1 MFLWKESFILT
12 EFYFVRHGKTF
23 ANQQGLKQGTINSE
37 ITYLS
42 EVGRQQA
49 KILHD
54 RFDVSFADKIYVSP
68 LQRTKDTA
76 DYLNSGVGLPIE
88 KDERLLEISYGK
100 WDGQSNAELMK
111 TYPEVFDEEL
121 KDVLPS
127 YAPLADGETFEHVE
141 NRVSEFMEE
150 TAEKYPDGKF
160 ILVSHGFTVKAAM
173 LVALK
178 QQDDPM
184 SVIEPDNT
192 SVTKIRLKNNQ
203 YYVDY
208 FNRMH

>member
-1 MFLWKESFILT
+1 MFHRKESFILT

-42 EVGRQQA
+42 DIGKQQA
-49 KILHD
+49 HHLHD
-54 RFDVSFADKIYVSP
+54 HFDISFADKIYVSP
-68 LQRTKDTA
+68 LQRTLDTA
-76 DYLNSGVGLPIE
+76 DYLNDGVDLPVE

-111 TYPEVFDEEL
+111 TYPEVFDDEL

-127 YAPLADGETFEHVE
+127 YAVLADGETFEHVTS
-141 NRVSEFMEE
+141 RVSEFMEE
-150 TAEKYPDGKF
+150 IAHQNPNGKF
-160 ILVSHGFTVKAAM
+160 VVVSHGFTVKAAM
-173 LVALK
+173 IVALK
-178 QQDDPM
+178 QQNDPM

-208 FNRMH
+208 FNRLY

>member
-1 MFLWKESFILT
+1 MT

-42 EVGRQQA
+42 DLGKQQA
-49 KILHD
+49 QHLHD
-54 RFDVSFADKIYVSP
+54 HFDISFADKIYVSP

-76 DYLNSGVGLPIE
+76 DYLNAGVGLPIE

-100 WDGQSNAELMK
+100 WDGQSNAELMN

-127 YAPLADGETFEHVE
+127 YASLADGETFEHVE
-141 NRVSEFMEE
+141 QRVGEFMEE
-150 TAEKYPDGKF
+150 IAAKYPDGKF
-160 ILVSHGFTVKAAM
+160 ILVSHGFTVKSAM

-203 YYVDY
+203 YYLDY
-208 FNRMH
+208 FNRLY

>member
-1 MFLWKESFILT
+1 MT

-42 EVGRQQA
+42 DLGKQQA
-49 KILHD
+49 QHLHD
-54 RFDVSFADKIYVSP
+54 HFDISFADKIYVSP

-76 DYLNSGVGLPIE
+76 DYLNVGVGLPIE

-100 WDGQSNAELMK
+100 WDGQSNAELMN

-127 YAPLADGETFEHVE
+127 YASLADGETFEHVE
-141 NRVSEFMEE
+141 QRVGEFMEE
-150 TAEKYPDGKF
+150 IAAKYPDGKL
-160 ILVSHGFTVKAAM
+160 ILVSHGFTVKSAM

-203 YYVDY
+203 YYLDY
-208 FNRMH
+208 FNRLH